1 MAKVIRN
8 LPATPAVETDAM
20 KKTARRELLPGV
32 SPAQSPPHIVFQ
44 SRTVVVRA
52 RRRALLRDVLDLLLL
67 LAVDV
72 LFVRFP
78 QTHVPLMA
86 RNNSLI
92 LLLVL
97 NAALLAYVW
106 FARALPRWRARRVA
120 STWNA
125 DERGWFSAA
134 RLR

>member
-1 MAKVIRN
+1 
-8 LPATPAVETDAM
+8 M
-20 KKTARRELLPGV
+20 KKPARRELLPGV
-32 SPAQSPPHIVFQ
+32 SHAESPPHVVFQ
-44 SRTVVVRA
+44 SRAVVVRA
-52 RRRALLRDVLDLLLL
+52 RRRALLRDVLDLVLLI
-67 LAVDV
+67 AVDV

-78 QTHVPLMA
+78 NTHVPLLG
-86 RNNSLI
+86 RHNSLTI
-92 LLLVL
+92 LLSL

-125 DERGWFSAA
+125 NERGWFAEA

>member
-1 MAKVIRN
+1 MQKVIRN
-8 LPATPAVETDAM
+8 IKTAPAVETDAM

-32 SPAQSPPHIVFQ
+32 SLAESPPHVVFQ

-86 RNNSLI
+86 RHNSLI
-92 LLLVL
+92 VLLVL

-106 FARALPRWRARRVA
+106 FARALPRWRAQRVA

-125 DERGWFSAA
+125 DERGRFSAA